1 LACGQGIGAFGDSGT
16 GELAASLLQSEKS
29 LLHLITVFVF
39 AAVSIYS
46 LFLNRATIF
55 SQAQ

>member
-46 LFLNRATIF
+46 LF
-55 SQAQ
+55 